1 MNTDI
6 KNHIDM
12 HENDLRQ
19 WFGNRGV
26 QLEEKKLTFKV
37 VKKQGNRWVFI
48 LDDCFDYDGS
58 DEVELYDLDTMYC
71 ECYDAWNAK
80 AFNWDLTN
88 LMAKIENDPDYDP
101 VGEAMLLAVHEKIK
115 AKQESM

>member
-1 MNTDI
+1 MYIN
-6 KNHIDM
+6 M

-26 QLEEKKLTFKV
+26 QLEENKLTFKV

-58 DEVELYDLDTMYC
+58 QEIELYNLDTMYC
-71 ECYDAWNAK
+71 ECYDAWKAK
-80 AFNWDLTN
+80 AFNWDLAN

-101 VGEAMLLAVHEKIK
+101 EGEAMLLAVQEEIK